1 MLPMTLLNKYFHI
14 LLTTITNQNV
24 SPQVI
29 SLASDRCALASAFIN
44 SGQSGDITDA
54 TVTFWPI
61 RRYYALWVRGAA
73 FRDRIV
79 RSHFGKQLW
88 IAQPHLWITH
98 AAAFGDHLSFPNL
111 AKFACN
117 ILPLLA
123 SGYKV
128 EREFSVLGKITMW
141 QWSNLSTS
149 TIANSMMC
157 GKNLRGIW
165 LLLTEKQKFNADLY

>member
-1 MLPMTLLNKYFHI
+1 MWADVPVDW
-14 LLTTITNQNV
+14 NV

-54 TVTFWPI
+54 TVPFWPI
-61 RRYYALWVRGAA
+61 RRYYALWGHAIGDRGA
-73 FRDRIV
+73 DRIV
-79 RSHFGKQLW
+79 RSHFGKQLG

-98 AAAFGDHLSFPNL
+98 AAAFGDHPSFPNL

-123 SGYKV
+123 SGCKV

-141 QWSNLSTS
+141 QWSSLSTS
-149 TIANSMMC
+149 TNANSMMC
-157 GKNLRGIW
+157 GKNLCGIW
-165 LLLTEKQKFNADLY
+165 LPLTENQKFNADLYALEVY